1 MLSTKFGQD
10 NSGGFRDNAENVQIL
25 TDNAGCSKNNEGKK
39 TPDSHIGHQI
49 DSLYLKI
56 NVFFAK
62 VGLKL
67 FDDVFLLRTVFGIY
81 PINTRFSTSHICR

>member
-10 NSGGFRDNAENVQIL
+10 NSGGFRDNAENVKIL
-25 TDNAGCSKNNEGKK
+25 TDNAGCTNNNEGKK
-39 TPDSHIGHQI
+39 PQIATSHQI

-56 NVFFAK
+56 NVFFAQ

-67 FDDVFLLRTVFGIY
+67 FDDVFFCSELSLAYIQ
-81 PINTRFSTSHICR
+81 